1 MKQFFIKLI
10 SVTIAVIF
18 IINVIYN
25 LVIADRL
32 DGLTKI
38 ISLSDNE
45 VRRDIRE
52 KIRNEAKDSLKK
64 ENILDKE
71 DKVILYKLYK
81 KIKKEFEEV
90 ELSDQ

>member
-10 SVTIAVIF
+10 SVTIAIIF

-32 DGLTKI
+32 DGITKI

-71 DKVILYKLYK
+71 DKVILYKLYI
-81 KIKKEFEEV
+81 KIKKEFEEI